1 MALPLIP
8 LIHLPNRF
16 SMMTLL
22 ASLSIRNKLFWALYA
37 PAVIASLLACFFL
50 LSSRFQD
57 LDKSLKERTSYITE
71 QVATTSEYAIV
82 FSDERM
88 IHRIL
93 QSALNHRDIEGIQL
107 FDSEQKVIAE
117 LGKPSH
123 SETLPNRVNHITEH
137 DDHLES
143 VWQIFYTNNSIDNT
157 FPSQTTL
164 FDTQNQQNL
173 IGWVKVSA
181 NKSGVQIEKYQ
192 YTSIVL
198 FLFILYNIVVAIA
211 ACHISKKLSQPFN
224 KLSTALNRLVKGQ
237 FSTVKLMKLPVEY
250 SELQKDLLDLTEQ
263 LESHNKELVT
273 GIEQA
278 TEDIRRSM
286 DSMEEKSAQLHIA
299 NREAVESSRLKSEFL
314 ANISHEVRTPLNAI
328 LGYTKTLQKEI
339 KEPQQKL
346 YVDTIQQSTN
356 NLLAIIGDILD
367 FSKIEA
373 GKLSLE
379 SNHFNLK
386 TLIDEV
392 YQTLSIN
399 LLTKE
404 KHIDLIPEFDD
415 NIPEWFIGDSVRVRQ
430 ILTNLI
436 GNAIKFTH
444 QGSIRTK
451 VSLLSEYDDN
461 MNLSFQIIDT
471 GIGIPEKKLNRLFK
485 PFSQIDTSTTRQF
498 GGTGLGLVITKK
510 LVEQMDGKI
519 EVSSDPRIGS
529 TFRFTLCLKV
539 SPKAKNTYQPLNKH
553 ILLLEPSSTYRSYM
567 NKHLQDIGV
576 SCSSCSDLEQVI
588 ASLNKQKTQTD
599 AILLSVTP
607 DAENI
612 TEAKEL
618 ISYVSQQYNIPCILL
633 VQPPGQISHYTDLKD
648 ACKDILLKPVSQS
661 RLYEVLSHIEHTT
674 STSSE
679 PLAPETPSEKLT
691 GINILAVDDSPI
703 NLQLLKHWLT
713 PKGMQISLAY
723 SGRQAIEMAEKD
735 HYDIIFMD
743 IQMPEM
749 DGMETA
755 QKLRQLEAY
764 KDTPIIA
771 VTAHALGSEQQQI
784 LASGMNAYLT
794 KPVDEDILL
803 NTIET
808 WHTNTNSFQDQ
819 VAEKMQNIF
828 SLEKAL
834 NIVDGKVDIAKE
846 MFDMLADS
854 LDTEKQLIKHHLEKQ
869 DTKKLIEV
877 VHRVHGAS
885 KYTGTINLARHAG
898 FLETHLKELGLEEV
912 EGVAEDFMEAI
923 EELVSH
929 RKLIDWPQALDS
941 NITNA

>member
-1 MALPLIP
+1 MK
-8 LIHLPNRF
+8 
-16 SMMTLL
+16 
-22 ASLSIRNKLFWALYA
+22 LSVQLSVSNKLFWALFT
-37 PAVIASLLACFFL
+37 PAFVVSLLACFFL
-50 LSSRFQD
+50 LSSRFSD
-57 LDKSLKERTSYITE
+57 LDKNLYERTEHITE

-93 QSALNHRDIEGIQL
+93 QTALSHEDISSVQI
-107 FDSEQKVIAE
+107 FDSEQQIIAE
-117 LGKPSH
+117 LGKPP
-123 SETLPNRVNHITEH
+123 TLQSNAFSDKVDRITEYTG
-137 DDHLES
+137 HLEA
-143 VWQIFYTNNSIDNT
+143 VRQIYYSNNALDSA
-157 FPSQTTL
+157 FPSQAAL
-164 FDTQNQQNL
+164 FEPQNQRNL
-173 IGWVKVSA
+173 IGWVRVEAS
-181 NKSGVQIEKYQ
+181 KSVAQIKKYQ
-192 YTSIVL
+192 YASIVI
-198 FLFILYNIVVAIA
+198 FILIAYNILMAVGAFR
-211 ACHISKKLSQPFN
+211 ISRKLSQPIN
-224 KLSTALNRLVKGQ
+224 KLSSALNRLVKGQ
-237 FSTVKLMKLPVEY
+237 FSTVKLMKLPAEY
-250 SELQKDLLDLTEQ
+250 SDLQKDLLDLTER
-263 LESHNKELVT
+263 LENHTEELIT
-273 GIEQA
+273 GIDQA

-299 NREAVESSRLKSEFL
+299 NREAIESNRLKSQFL

-339 KEPQQKL
+339 REPQQKL

-356 NLLAIIGDILD
+356 SLLAIIGDILD

-379 SNHFNLK
+379 SNNFNLK
-386 TLIDEV
+386 SLIDEV

-399 LLTKE
+399 LLSKE
-404 KHIDLIPEFDD
+404 KHIDLVPEFGE
-415 NIPEWFIGDSVRVRQ
+415 NVPEWFIGDSIRVRQ

-451 VSLLSEYDDN
+451 VSLLSEHEDN
-461 MNLSFQIIDT
+461 MTLSFQVIDT
-471 GIGIPEKKLNRLFK
+471 GIGIPEQKINRLFK

-510 LVEQMDGKI
+510 LVEQMNGRI

-539 SPKAKNTYQPLNKH
+539 SPKAKSTYEPLNRH
-553 ILLLEPSSTYRSYM
+553 IILLEPSTTYRGYI

-576 SCSSCSDLEQVI
+576 TCSSCSDLEQVI
-588 ASLNKQKTQTD
+588 ALINKQHNKAD

-607 DAENI
+607 DTQSIA
-612 TEAKEL
+612 EAKEL
-618 ISYVSQQYNIPCILL
+618 IIYASQQYNIPCILMI
-633 VQPPGQISHYTDLKD
+633 QPPGQISHYTDLKD
-648 ACKDILLKPVSQS
+648 VCKDILLKPVSQS
-661 RLYEVLSHIEHTT
+661 RLYTVLQNMDHTVLIEA
-674 STSSE
+674 
-679 PLAPETPSEKLT
+679 PAPEVQMEKLE
-691 GINILAVDDSPI
+691 GIKVLAVDDSPI

-713 PKGMQISLAY
+713 PKGLEVSLAY
-723 SGRQAIEMAEKD
+723 SGHQAIEMAAQDK
-735 HYDIIFMD
+735 YDIIFMD

-749 DGMETA
+749 DGMETT
-755 QKLRQLEAY
+755 QQLRLLESY

-771 VTAHALGSEQQQI
+771 LTAHALGSEQQQI

-794 KPVDEDILL
+794 KPVDEEILL

-808 WHTNTNSFQDQ
+808 WHTNTDSFQDQ
-819 VAEKMQNIF
+819 VDEKMQNIF

-834 NIVDGKVDIAKE
+834 NIVDGRADIAKE

-854 LDTEKQLIKHHLEKQ
+854 LDAEKKLIKHHLENQ
-869 DTKKLIEV
+869 DTDKLIEV
-877 VHRVHGAS
+877 IHRIHGAS
-885 KYTGTINLARHAG
+885 KYTGTVNLARHAG

-929 RKLIDWPQALDS
+929 RKLIAWPQPLDS